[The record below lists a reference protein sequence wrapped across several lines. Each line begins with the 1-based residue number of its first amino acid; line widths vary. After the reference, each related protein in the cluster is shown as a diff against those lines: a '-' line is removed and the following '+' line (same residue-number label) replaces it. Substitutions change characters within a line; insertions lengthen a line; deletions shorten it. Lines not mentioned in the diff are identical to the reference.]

1 MSQHSSAPS
10 QARLT
15 AFVRTQTRLLPVAEF
30 PDIRLHRAD
39 DVMTVLARAG
49 ELLGQADPALPF
61 WAFPWA
67 GGLGVARYLVDHPET
82 VAGRTVVDLAAGSGL
97 CGIVAARLG
106 AASVLAIDI
115 DPVAAA
121 ALALNARANGVRIA
135 FSGRDPL
142 DDKLPTCDVILA
154 GDVCYEETMAGR
166 MLAWLGRA
174 AARGTDV
181 LIGDPGRAYLPGRGL
196 RRLAAYDVRTSREL
210 EPSDVRTV
218 SVLTFDRPVVT
229 GP

>member
-1 MSQHSSAPS
+1 MPAPTP
-10 QARLT
+10 ARLT
-15 AFVRTQTRLLPVAEF
+15 AFVREQTRLVPVPDL

-49 ELLGQADPALPF
+49 ELLGQEDPPLPF

-82 VAGRTVVDLAAGSGL
+82 VASRDVVDLAAGSGL

-115 DPVAAA
+115 DPLAGAAV
-121 ALALNARANGVRIA
+121 ALNARANGVRIGFA
-135 FSGRDPL
+135 GRDPL
-142 DDKLPTCDVILA
+142 DDEPPACDLILA
-154 GDVCYEETMAGR
+154 GDVCYEETMARR

-174 AARGTDV
+174 ADRGTQV
-181 LIGDPGRAYLPGRGL
+181 LIGDPGRAYLPARGL
-196 RRLAAYDVRTSREL
+196 RRLGAYEVRTSREL
-210 EPSDVRTV
+210 EPSDVRTS
-218 SVLTFDRPVVT
+218 SVLTFDHPARR
-229 GP
+229 